1 MVEIISFL
9 IGTVSFLVGILF
21 LLAELFV
28 VTKPVELGQGL
39 PVDVSSHK
47 ALLQAKSEMEIT
59 LHDYEARL
67 AVLENIAHWCESNHA
82 NPDASTMKAQQ
93 QQLASSLQQL
103 DRTRREYL
111 QLQNRCQT
119 LEDGKDDIRKT
130 DVKALRNKIDS
141 QESEIL
147 ALQIKIKALEA
158 RPETEDLKAEKKRA
172 QGLQQKLDAQLK
184 EATAADIK
192 AGLEREELAKL
203 QTCNKSL
210 LAESRAA
217 EMRAQLVASGHKKA
231 IDEMEKKMEE
241 VEAMALDLQ
250 YQLGQARDEAKAT
263 NAVDA
268 ANASI
273 EKLQQELKAT
283 RAQQLEQFGQE
294 VNAMKA
300 QFQGQY
306 EEQIRAAQKG
316 LAEAAEAETSAR
328 VKERVASEILAA
340 RKELAEAAEAELN
353 ARILAARKELAEAAE
368 AEIESRVNERLQS
381 AVIDALALRDV
392 AEATMGDIPDD
403 DDEFSKEF
411 NDAAA
416 ECQQREYAR
425 QREAAAAPTVSL
437 DSAPVLSA
445 AGSSPA
451 DSSNLAPRKRATGRR
466 IQKIPGLG
474 AEHHPQHVVAHA
486 KAQAEAAAMAA
497 FQAGKFFVEVHH
509 DINKPF
515 NGERQRVESANDDD
529 ADDDLSEKV
538 YEMESK
544 F

>member
-1 MVEIISFL
+1 MVEITSFL

-21 LLAELFV
+21 LLTELFV

-39 PVDVSSHK
+39 PVDVSSYK
-47 ALLQAKSEMEIT
+47 VLLQAKSQMEIT
-59 LHDYEARL
+59 LHDYEPRL

-82 NPDASTMKAQQ
+82 NPDASTMKVQQ
-93 QQLASSLQQL
+93 QQLASSQQQL

-130 DVKALRNKIDS
+130 DVEALRNKIDS

-172 QGLQQKLDAQLK
+172 QGLQQKLDTQLQ

-203 QTCNKSL
+203 QTSNKSL
-210 LAESRAA
+210 LAESKAA

-231 IDEMEKKMEE
+231 IDKMKRNIEE

-250 YQLGQARDEAKAT
+250 YQLGQAREEANAT

-283 RAQQLEQFGQE
+283 RAQHREQFGQE
-294 VNAMKA
+294 VNAMKS

-306 EEQIRAAQKG
+306 EEQIRAAQEG
-316 LAEAAEAETSAR
+316 LANAAEAETSAR

-381 AVIDALALRDV
+381 AVIDALALRDL

-403 DDEFSKEF
+403 DVEFSKEF
-411 NDAAA
+411 NDVAA

-425 QREAAAAPTVSL
+425 QREAAAPTVSF
-437 DSAPVLSA
+437 DSAPVLFA
-445 AGSSPA
+445 AGSSPV
-451 DSSNLAPRKRATGRR
+451 DSSNPAARKRATGRR

-474 AEHHPQHVVAHA
+474 AEHHPQHVVARA
-486 KAQAEAAAMAA
+486 EAQTAAAAMAA
-497 FQAGKFFVEVHH
+497 FQAGKFFGEVHH

-515 NGERQRVESANDDD
+515 NGERQRVESASDDD
-529 ADDDLSEKV
+529 ADDDLFEKV

>member
-1 MVEIISFL
+1 
-9 IGTVSFLVGILF
+9 
-21 LLAELFV
+21 V

-39 PVDVSSHK
+39 PVDVSSYK
-47 ALLQAKSEMEIT
+47 ALLQTKSEMEIT
-59 LHDYEARL
+59 LNDYEARL

-130 DVKALRNKIDS
+130 DAKALRNKIDS

-172 QGLQQKLDAQLK
+172 QGLQLKLDTQLK

-192 AGLEREELAKL
+192 AGLDREELAKL

-231 IDEMEKKMEE
+231 IDEMKKKMEE

-273 EKLQQELKAT
+273 RRLQQELKAT
-283 RAQQLEQFGQE
+283 RAQHLEQFGQE

-340 RKELAEAAEAELN
+340 RKELAEAELN
-353 ARILAARKELAEAAE
+353 ACILAARKELAEAAE

-381 AVIDALALRDV
+381 AVIDALALRDL

-411 NDAAA
+411 NDVAA

-425 QREAAAAPTVSL
+425 QREAAAAPTVSF
-437 DSAPVLSA
+437 DSAPVLFA

-451 DSSNLAPRKRATGRR
+451 ESSNPAARKRATGRR

-497 FQAGKFFVEVHH
+497 FQAGKFFGEVHH

-529 ADDDLSEKV
+529 ADDDLFEKV